1 MPERRIRKPEVLH
14 SFERLP
20 LNALRVFEAV
30 ATRLSF
36 AAAADALH
44 VTPAAVSMQIR
55 TLEDYL
61 RVPLF
66 RRSGRAIALSAEGAL
81 LLPGVRRG
89 LGELQ
94 QAMRQLR
101 QDRSAGSLNISTIAS
116 FLQKWLLPRLPQ
128 FHDRHPH
135 IELSIH
141 TSRAPVDFSQG
152 DYHAALRMSTAPTP
166 GLHNEKLLDE
176 WFLPVCSRELFE
188 RHGPVH
194 TLADLKRYPLLRSAD
209 ESWSAWRHP
218 GAEAEWQERGA
229 AFDDSLTVLAAAEQ
243 GQGLALTRWSLVE
256 QDLAKG
262 RIVRASDRLLPC
274 PRAYYFVCPEG
285 YLALPKIQQL
295 LTWLR
300 EMAAAFP
307 KPSGTLLTTN
317 EALSSAPPGSRS
329 AVTAEGARPPARQ
342 SMRRAAS
349 GKRR

>member
-1 MPERRIRKPEVLH
+1 MPIRRIRKSEDPRR
-14 SFERLP
+14 FDRLP

-66 RRSGRAIALSAEGAL
+66 RRTGRTIALSAEGAA

-101 QDRSAGSLNISTIAS
+101 QDRSGGALNISTLAS

-141 TSRAPVDFSQG
+141 TSRTPVDFSQG
-152 DYHAALRMSTAPTP
+152 DYHAALRMSTEPTP
-166 GLHNEKLLDE
+166 GLYNEKLLDE
-176 WFLPVCSRELFE
+176 WFLPVCSRELLA
-188 RHGPVH
+188 RHGPVRSP
-194 TLADLKRYPLLRSAD
+194 ADLKRYPLLRSSD

-218 GAEAEWQERGA
+218 GSEIEWQERGT

-243 GQGLALTRWSLVE
+243 GQGLALTRWSLVQ
-256 QDLAKG
+256 QDLASG
-262 RIVRASDRLLPC
+262 RIVRASDQVVPC
-274 PRAYYFVCPEG
+274 PRSYYFVCPES
-285 YLALPKIQQL
+285 YLALPKVQQL
-295 LTWLR
+295 LEWLR
-300 EMAAAFP
+300 EMTSAFP
-307 KPSGTLLTTN
+307 RPSSTVPEVNKADLPAILRRPRP
-317 EALSSAPPGSRS
+317 EAPR
-329 AVTAEGARPPARQ
+329 RQ
-342 SMRRAAS
+342 R
-349 GKRR
+349 